1 MKALKITLLS
11 GIALLLAGCN
21 TNEPTL
27 NTTKQ
32 IVTLE
37 NGKRYSVPEGSTY
50 TKAPV
55 TEKAI
60 QRYTE
65 LGVKGCQNGDI
76 TWEAQSVADSINKV
90 MRSGTKEEGLTIIEK
105 AAIEGTIGCSSPLT
119 DK

>member
-1 MKALKITLLS
+1 MKALKIS
-11 GIALLLAGCN
+11 LLAGVALVLAGCS

-37 NGKRYSVPEGSTY
+37 NGKRYSVPEGSSY
-50 TKAPV
+50 TKEPV
-55 TEKAI
+55 TDKVI

-65 LGVKGCQNGDI
+65 FGVKGCQNGDI
-76 TWEAQSVADSINKV
+76 TWEEEGVADSINEV
-90 MRSGTKEEGLTIIEK
+90 MRAGTKEEGIAIYKK
-105 AAIEGTIGCSSPLT
+105 AAKAGTIGCSSPLS